1 MIIDEDLDLFLKI
14 SFSQNTI
21 KPQTISS
28 KDFFIFKSII
38 NFSNFYQLKKLF
50 KCKCRNELK
59 RYN

>member
-28 KDFFIFKSII
+28 KDF
-38 NFSNFYQLKKLF
+38 LF
-50 KCKCRNELK
+50 LSR
-59 RYN
+59 